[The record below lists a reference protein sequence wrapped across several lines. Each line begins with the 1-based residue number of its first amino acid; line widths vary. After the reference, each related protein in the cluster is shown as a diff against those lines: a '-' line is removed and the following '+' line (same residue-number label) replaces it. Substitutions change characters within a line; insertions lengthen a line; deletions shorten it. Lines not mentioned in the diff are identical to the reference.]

1 MEAKKKELK
10 SKKFR
15 KNVMLEVDKDKDVKN
30 LAKQRGEKESTIINE
45 AFGRIFLKKNEHKI
59 YSFP

>member
-1 MEAKKKELK
+1 MEGKKKELK

-15 KNVMLEVDKDKDVKN
+15 KNVMLEVDKDKDVKT

-45 AFGRIFLKKNEHKI
+45 ALGEYFSKRNV
-59 YSFP
+59 Y